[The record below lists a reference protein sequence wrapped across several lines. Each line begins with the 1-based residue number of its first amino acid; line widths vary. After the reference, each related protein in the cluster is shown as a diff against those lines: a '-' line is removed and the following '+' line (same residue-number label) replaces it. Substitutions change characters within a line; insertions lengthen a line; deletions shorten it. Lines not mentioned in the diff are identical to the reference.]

1 MDAMISR
8 CVDEINLSEKQLL
21 AQREGREAPIY
32 SWDMRGEWEGT
43 HCVAACCQGN
53 PTAGPKVREEV
64 SAQEKRLV
72 CDTVTEDGE
81 LVCETV
87 TEDGEVVCETVTE
100 DGELVCVRQ

>member
-32 SWDMRGEWEGT
+32 SWETR
-43 HCVAACCQGN
+43 
-53 PTAGPKVREEV
+53 GPKVCEEV

-72 CDTVTEDGE
+72 C
-81 LVCETV
+81 ETV
-87 TEDGEVVCETVTE
+87 TEDGYVKPAAGGYFTHTRALKRRDPLDKFQRTTSDVEMQDLTSPV
-100 DGELVCVRQ
+100 